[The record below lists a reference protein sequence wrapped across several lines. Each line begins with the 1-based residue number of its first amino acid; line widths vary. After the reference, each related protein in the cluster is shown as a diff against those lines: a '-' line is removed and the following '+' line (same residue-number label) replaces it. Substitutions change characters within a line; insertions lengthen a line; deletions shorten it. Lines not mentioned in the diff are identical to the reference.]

1 MRIRARISLLCTVGR
16 PAVCRGRGAHI
27 SQPQSPA
34 FQLYDQLADLVLFY
48 FFFRWYSSTSLSRS
62 RLSAQDIRA
71 RRRRAA
77 SKKKKRKVP
86 ETPPASDDEED
97 EDDDSDTQRQIEA
110 MYKVEKILASYKPQ
124 TTGIMFM
131 GDIELNL
138 DEDGNDDLYAEGLN
152 SGRAKSAFFRRPSTA
167 RRRTI
172 APARLLGSSY
182 LNIPP

>member
-1 MRIRARISLLCTVGR
+1 MVLVHLSLSVSFVCTG
-16 PAVCRGRGAHI
+16 
-27 SQPQSPA
+27 
-34 FQLYDQLADLVLFY
+34 
-48 FFFRWYSSTSLSRS
+48 YSS
-62 RLSAQDIRA
+62 

-77 SKKKKRKVP
+77 FKKKKRKVP

-138 DEDGNDDLYAEGLN
+138 DEDGNDDLYAEWLN
-152 SGRAKSAFFRRPSTA
+152 SGPGQKCIISEAEQ
-167 RRRTI
+167 RTLFEL
-172 APARLLGSSY
+172 P
-182 LNIPP
+182 